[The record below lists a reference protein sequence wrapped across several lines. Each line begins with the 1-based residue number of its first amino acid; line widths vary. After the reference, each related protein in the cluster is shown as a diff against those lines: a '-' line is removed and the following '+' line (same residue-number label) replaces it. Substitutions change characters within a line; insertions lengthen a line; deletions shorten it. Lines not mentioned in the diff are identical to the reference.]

1 MRNLVAGLLALT
13 ATLFT
18 AAVFGQTYPSKPIR
32 IVVPFPAGS
41 LADGL
46 ARLIGPQLAERLGQP
61 VVVQNKVGAE
71 GSLGAAEVAKA
82 SADGYTLLLIGVGT
96 LVVRPLLYKNV
107 SYHPFK
113 SFEPLSLLGN
123 SPQILAAVTN
133 FAPSTVTELVAFA
146 KANPGKVAY
155 GSVGTGLS
163 GDLNAVSL
171 ANRTGI
177 DIVHVRIGMTPYL
190 NSLSLPYKGSAPTMT
205 DMIDGHVN
213 IAFASAPLALPH
225 VKAGRIKALAV
236 GSARRIPQLPNT
248 PTVAETLPGFTAAS
262 ALGILAPAGTPK
274 EIRVRLHGELMKV
287 LADPEV
293 RGKLSAQAFEGGGS
307 TQEEFLALMRA
318 ESDKLA
324 KVIRDNQ
331 IRVEQQSTTAPL
343 RSTFRLWTVAI

>member
-1 MRNLVAGLLALT
+1 MRKLVAGLVTLT
-13 ATLFT
+13 ATVFT
-18 AAVFGQTYPSKPIR
+18 AAVFAQAYPSKPIR
-32 IVVPFPAGS
+32 IVVPFPTGS
-41 LADGL
+41 LADGV

-61 VVVQNKVGAE
+61 VVVQNKPGAE

-107 SYHPFK
+107 RYHPFK
-113 SFEPLSLLGN
+113 SFEPVSLLGN
-123 SPQILAAVTN
+123 SPQILAAATN

-155 GSVGTGLS
+155 GSIGTGIS

-177 DIVHVRIGMTPYL
+177 DMVHVRIGVTTYL

-213 IAFASAPLALPH
+213 VAFASAPMALPH

-236 GSARRIPQLPNT
+236 GGTRRIPQLPNT
-248 PTVAETLPGFTAAS
+248 STVAETVPGFTATS

-274 EIRVRLHGELMKV
+274 ESIARLHGQLMKA

-293 RGKLSAQAFEGGGS
+293 RGKLAGQSFDVGGS
-307 TQEEFLALMRA
+307 TQDEFLTLMRA

-331 IRVEQQSTTAPL
+331 IRVE
-343 RSTFRLWTVAI
+343 

>member
-1 MRNLVAGLLALT
+1 MKKIVAGLVALT

-18 AAVFGQTYPSKPIR
+18 ATVFGQAYPSKPLR
-32 IVVPFPAGS
+32 VVVPFPPGS
-41 LADGL
+41 LADGV
-46 ARLIGPQLAERLGQP
+46 ARVIGLKLAEGLGQP
-61 VVVQNKVGAE
+61 VVVQNKAGAE

-96 LVVRPLLYKNV
+96 LVVRPLLYKNL
-107 SYHPFK
+107 SYDPFK
-113 SFEPLSLLGN
+113 SFEHVSLLGT
-123 SPQILAAVTN
+123 SPQILAAATN

-155 GSVGTGLS
+155 GSVGTGIS
-163 GDLNAVSL
+163 GDLNAVLL

-177 DIVHVRIGMTPYL
+177 GMVHVRIGMTTYL
-190 NSLSLPYKGSAPTMT
+190 NTLSLPYKGSAPTMT

-213 IAFASAPLALPH
+213 IAFASAPLALPQ
-225 VKAGRIKALAV
+225 VKGGRIKALAV

-248 PTVAETLPGFTAAS
+248 PTIAETVPGFTAAS
-262 ALGILAPAGTPK
+262 GLGILAPAGAPK
-274 EIRVRLHGELMKV
+274 KIMARLHGELMRT

-293 RGKLSAQAFEGGGS
+293 RGKLAGQGFDVGGS
-307 TQEEFLALMRA
+307 TQQEFLTVMRA

-331 IRVEQQSTTAPL
+331 IRVE
-343 RSTFRLWTVAI
+343 

>member
-1 MRNLVAGLLALT
+1 MRIPVMALLGLT
-13 ATLFT
+13 AISCAP
-18 AAVFGQTYPSKPIR
+18 AAFGHVYPSKPIR
-32 IVVPFPAGS
+32 IVVPFPPGS

-61 VVVQNKVGAE
+61 VVVQNKAGAE
-71 GSLGAAEVAKA
+71 GSLGAAEVAAA
-82 SADGYTLLLIGVGT
+82 SPDGYTLLLIGVGS
-96 LVVRPLLYKNV
+96 LVVRPLLYRNL
-107 SYHPFK
+107 SYDPFK
-113 SFEPLSLLGN
+113 SFVPLSLLGN
-123 SPQILAAVTN
+123 SPQILAAATN
-133 FAPSTVTELVAFA
+133 FPPSTVTELVAFA

-190 NSLSLPYKGSAPTMT
+190 KSLSLPYKGDAPTMT
-205 DMIDGHVN
+205 EMIDGHVN
-213 IAFASAPLALPH
+213 IAFASAPTALPQ

-236 GSARRIPQLPNT
+236 GSAGRIPQFPNT

-262 ALGILAPAGTPK
+262 ALGILAPAGTPN
-274 EIRVRLHGELMKV
+274 EIMARLHGELMKA

-293 RGKLSAQAFEGGGS
+293 RGRLSAQAFEVGS
-307 TQEEFLALMRA
+307 STRQQFLTSMRA

-324 KVIRDNQ
+324 KIIRDNQ
-331 IRVEQQSTTAPL
+331 IKVEQQTTTALL
-343 RSTFRLWTVAI
+343 RGAFR

>member
-1 MRNLVAGLLALT
+1 MRKLVEGLVALT

-18 AAVFGQTYPSKPIR
+18 AAVFGQAYPSKPIR

-41 LADGL
+41 LADGV
-46 ARLIGPQLAERLGQP
+46 ARLIGPKLAEGLGQP
-61 VVVQNKVGAE
+61 VVVENKAGAE

-82 SADGYTLLLIGVGT
+82 TADGHTLLLIGVGT
-96 LVVRPLLYKNV
+96 LVVRPLLYRNL
-107 SYHPFK
+107 SYDPFK
-113 SFEPLSLLGN
+113 SFEHVSLLGN
-123 SPQILAAVTN
+123 SPQILAAATN

-155 GSVGTGLS
+155 GSVGTGIS
-163 GDLNAVSL
+163 GDLNAVLL

-177 DIVHVRIGMTPYL
+177 DMVHVRIGMTTYL

-205 DMIDGHVN
+205 DMISGHVN
-213 IAFASAPLALPH
+213 IAFVSAPLAIPQ
-225 VKAGRIKALAV
+225 VKGGRIKALAV

-248 PTVAETLPGFTAAS
+248 PTIAETLPGFTAAS
-262 ALGILAPAGTPK
+262 ALGILAPAGTPR
-274 EIRVRLHGELMKV
+274 EIMARLHGELMKA

-293 RGKLSAQAFEGGGS
+293 RGKFAGQSFDVGGS
-307 TQEEFLALMRA
+307 TQEEFLTLMRA

-331 IRVEQQSTTAPL
+331 IRVE
-343 RSTFRLWTVAI
+343 

>member
-1 MRNLVAGLLALT
+1 MRKLVEGLVALT
-13 ATLFT
+13 AILFT
-18 AAVFGQTYPSKPIR
+18 AAVFGQAYPSKPIR

-61 VVVQNKVGAE
+61 VVVQNKAGAE

-82 SADGYTLLLIGVGT
+82 SPDGHTLLLIGVGT
-96 LVVRPLLYKNV
+96 LVVRPLLYNNV

-113 SFEPLSLLGN
+113 SFESLSLLGN
-123 SPQILAAVTN
+123 SPQILAAATN
-133 FAPSTVTELVAFA
+133 FAPFTVTELVAFA

-177 DIVHVRIGMTPYL
+177 DIVHVRIGMTPYP
-190 NSLSLPYKGSAPTMT
+190 NFLSLPYKGSAPTMAE
-205 DMIDGHVN
+205 MISGDVN
-213 IAFASAPLALPH
+213 VAFVSAPQALPQ
-225 VKAGRIKALAV
+225 VKAGRIKVLAV

-248 PTVAETLPGFTAAS
+248 PTIAETLPGFTAAS
-262 ALGILAPAGTPK
+262 ALGILAPAGTPS
-274 EIRVRLHGELMKV
+274 EIMARLRGALMKA

-293 RGKLSAQAFEGGGS
+293 RGKLSAQAFEIGGS
-307 TQEEFLALMRA
+307 TREQFLTSMRA

-324 KVIRDNQ
+324 KIIRDNQ
-331 IRVEQQSTTAPL
+331 IRVE
-343 RSTFRLWTVAI
+343 

>member
-1 MRNLVAGLLALT
+1 MRKLVEGLAALT

-18 AAVFGQTYPSKPIR
+18 AAVFGQAYPSKPIR
-32 IVVPFPAGS
+32 MVVPFPAGS

-61 VVVQNKVGAE
+61 VVVQNKAGAE

-82 SADGYTLLLIGVGT
+82 SPDGYTLLLVGVGT
-96 LVVRPLLYKNV
+96 LVVRPLLYKNL
-107 SYHPFK
+107 SYDPFK

-123 SPQILAAVTN
+123 SPQILAAATN

-177 DIVHVRIGMTPYL
+177 AIAHVRIGVTPYL
-190 NSLSLPYKGSAPTMT
+190 NSLSLPYKGNAPTMT
-205 DMIDGHVN
+205 DMINGHVN
-213 IAFASAPLALPH
+213 VAFVSAPLAIPEA
-225 VKAGRIKALAV
+225 VGGRIKALAI

-248 PTVAETLPGFTAAS
+248 PTIGETVPGFMAAS

-274 EIRVRLHGELMKV
+274 KIMARLRGELMKA

-293 RGKLSAQAFEGGGS
+293 RGKLTSQSFEAGGS
-307 TQEEFLALMRA
+307 SQEEFLTSMRA

-324 KVIRDNQ
+324 KIIRDNQ
-331 IRVEQQSTTAPL
+331 IRVEQQSPTTRL
-343 RSTFRLWTVAI
+343 RGSFSSWIVAI

>member
-1 MRNLVAGLLALT
+1 MTKLVAGLVALT
-13 ATLFT
+13 AILFT
-18 AAVFGQTYPSKPIR
+18 AAVFGQAYPSKPIR

-46 ARLIGPQLAERLGQP
+46 AQLIGPQLTERLGQP
-61 VVVQNKVGAE
+61 VVVQNKAGAE

-82 SADGYTLLLIGVGT
+82 SPDGHTLLLIGVGT
-96 LVVRPLLYKNV
+96 LVVRPLLYKNL
-107 SYHPFK
+107 SYDPFK

-123 SPQILAAVTN
+123 SPQILVAATN

-190 NSLSLPYKGSAPTMT
+190 NSLSLPYKGNAPTIT
-205 DMIDGHVN
+205 EMIDGHVN
-213 IAFASAPLALPH
+213 IAFASAPLALPQ

-262 ALGILAPAGTPK
+262 ALGILAPAGTPN
-274 EIRVRLHGELMKV
+274 EIRARLHGELMKA

-293 RGKLSAQAFEGGGS
+293 RGKLSAQAFEVEGS
-307 TQEEFLALMRA
+307 TREQFLTSMRA

-324 KVIRDNQ
+324 KIIRDNQ
-331 IRVEQQSTTAPL
+331 IRVE
-343 RSTFRLWTVAI
+343 

>member
-1 MRNLVAGLLALT
+1 MTKLLAGLVALT
-13 ATLFT
+13 AILFT
-18 AAVFGQTYPSKPIR
+18 AAVFGQAYPSKPIR

-61 VVVQNKVGAE
+61 VVVQNKAGAE

-82 SADGYTLLLIGVGT
+82 SPDGHTLLLIGVGT
-96 LVVRPLLYKNV
+96 LVVRPLLYKNL
-107 SYHPFK
+107 SYDPFK
-113 SFEPLSLLGN
+113 SFGPLSLLGN
-123 SPQILAAVTN
+123 SPQILAAATN

-146 KANPGKVAY
+146 KANPGKVAN

-177 DIVHVRIGMTPYL
+177 DIVHVRIGMTPYP
-190 NSLSLPYKGSAPTMT
+190 NFLSLPYKGSAPTMT
-205 DMIDGHVN
+205 DLISGHANV
-213 IAFASAPLALPH
+213 AFVSAPQALPQ
-225 VKAGRIKALAV
+225 VKEGRIKALAV

-248 PTVAETLPGFTAAS
+248 PTIAETLPGFTATS
-262 ALGILAPAGTPK
+262 ALGLLAPAGTPK
-274 EIRVRLHGELMKV
+274 DIVARLLGESMKA

-293 RGKLSAQAFEGGGS
+293 GGKLSAQAFEVGGS
-307 TQEEFLALMRA
+307 TRKQFLTSMRA

-324 KVIRDNQ
+324 KIIRDNQ
-331 IRVEQQSTTAPL
+331 IRVE
-343 RSTFRLWTVAI
+343 

>member
-1 MRNLVAGLLALT
+1 MTKLVAGLVALT
-13 ATLFT
+13 AILFA
-18 AAVFGQTYPSKPIR
+18 AAVFGQAYPSKPIR

-41 LADGL
+41 LADDL

-61 VVVQNKVGAE
+61 VVVQNKAGAE

-82 SADGYTLLLIGVGT
+82 SPDGHTLLLIGVGT
-96 LVVRPLLYKNV
+96 LVVRPLLYKNL
-107 SYHPFK
+107 SYDPFK

-123 SPQILAAVTN
+123 SPQILVAATN

-205 DMIDGHVN
+205 DLISGHVN
-213 IAFASAPLALPH
+213 VAFVSAPQAMPQL
-225 VKAGRIKALAV
+225 KGGRIKALAI

-248 PTVAETLPGFTAAS
+248 PTIAETLPGFTAAS

-274 EIRVRLHGELMKV
+274 DIVARLHGELMKA

-293 RGKLSAQAFEGGGS
+293 GGKLSAQAFEVGGS
-307 TQEEFLALMRA
+307 TRKQFLTSMRA

-324 KVIRDNQ
+324 KIIRDNQ
-331 IRVEQQSTTAPL
+331 IRVE
-343 RSTFRLWTVAI
+343 

>member
-1 MRNLVAGLLALT
+1 MTKLVAGLVALA
-13 ATLFT
+13 AILFT
-18 AAVFGQTYPSKPIR
+18 AAVFGQAYPSKPVR
-32 IVVPFPAGS
+32 IVVPFPSGS

-46 ARLIGPQLAERLGQP
+46 ARLIGLQLAEQLGQP
-61 VVVQNKVGAE
+61 VVVQNKAGAE

-82 SADGYTLLLIGVGT
+82 SPDGHTLLLIGVGT
-96 LVVRPLLYKNV
+96 LVVRPLLYKNL
-107 SYHPFK
+107 SYDPFR

-123 SPQILAAVTN
+123 SPQILVAATN

-190 NSLSLPYKGSAPTMT
+190 NSLSLPYKGTAPTMT
-205 DMIDGHVN
+205 EMIDGHVN
-213 IAFASAPLALPH
+213 IAFASAPLALPQ

-236 GSARRIPQLPNT
+236 GNAHRIPQLPNT

-262 ALGILAPAGTPK
+262 ALGILAPAGTPS
-274 EIRVRLHGELMKV
+274 EIMARLHGELMKA

-293 RGKLSAQAFEGGGS
+293 RGKLSAQAFEVEGS
-307 TQEEFLALMRA
+307 TREQFLTSMRA

-324 KVIRDNQ
+324 RIIRDNHIQ
-331 IRVEQQSTTAPL
+331 VE
-343 RSTFRLWTVAI
+343 